1 MRVSVNGGQHFF
13 EGFNEHG
20 PSLVLRVSVNVGL
33 PPTFYVVVG
42 GGGGGGV
49 VLLLLLRVS
58 VNVDQPFSFFLGFQ

>member
-33 PPTFYVVVG
+33 PPFYVVVVVG
-42 GGGGGGV
+42 GGGGVGV
-49 VLLLLLRVS
+49 VVVVEGIS
-58 VNVDQPFSFFLGFQ
+58 QCGSTFFFFLGFQ